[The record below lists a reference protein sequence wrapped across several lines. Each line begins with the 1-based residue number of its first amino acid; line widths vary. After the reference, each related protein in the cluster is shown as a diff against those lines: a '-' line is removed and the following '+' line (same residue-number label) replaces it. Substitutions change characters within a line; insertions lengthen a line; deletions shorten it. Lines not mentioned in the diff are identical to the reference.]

1 MIRLLVTLLLTC
13 EVCLIKA
20 SCPDDQEPGFCNGA
34 DNHPQLYCPGVDIHV
49 NKWTC
54 SSKNRVRCVCKEGYF
69 RAMNGR
75 CVKDCGLAPPQ
86 TEHIPEKPASPKVQ
100 DYTYIIPP
108 ELDGSPKYLDNAK
121 MFLQNN
127 ERIVLVEISKNA
139 WKNSPCVCITSRL
152 IQATESGAKRMIE
165 CYKYAT
171 LISAP
176 KTIEDQIG
184 TKKLGPFLEIAD
196 FEARQQGRT
205 YVSIKEDDAKTQPH
219 SNHVPEKLLSEFTV
233 IANDNRCLL
242 LRLGYAR
249 NGKFECMLFG
259 IIGADGIYEAE
270 GTQCQQTKTEWCST
284 DMQNVWSEE
293 CKQVYI
299 KERITDAKAL
309 KEKEQKLKEAKAPQ
323 EKQSK

>member
-184 TKKLGPFLEIAD
+184 TKKLGPFL
-196 FEARQQGRT
+196 Q
-205 YVSIKEDDAKTQPH
+205 
-219 SNHVPEKLLSEFTV
+219 KLNRIQTMCQRNCS
-233 IANDNRCLL
+233 ANSLL
-242 LRLGYAR
+242 LPMTTVAYFSDLGMRETESSNVCCLESLGRMAFMKQKVHNVNKLKR
-249 NGKFECMLFG
+249 NGAALIC
-259 IIGADGIYEAE
+259 
-270 GTQCQQTKTEWCST
+270 KTSGVK
-284 DMQNVWSEE
+284 NANRS
-293 CKQVYI
+293 I
-299 KERITDAKAL
+299 L
-309 KEKEQKLKEAKAPQ
+309 KRELRTQKL
-323 EKQSK
+323 